1 MFDHLFENRNTTVT
15 NLLKLGDC
23 LGRSL
28 RENVELFSIDSENNK
43 AAFLTE
49 SGQVISGK
57 YDCRNDLSF
66 NNITVQDSQIF
77 ADNDVFD
84 EFVDNKVMRFVGDLN
99 EDRYSDAD
107 NSFTEILSLWENRLK
122 FQNVKKNLDEKSMV
136 FGEGQTIV
144 ATEEFQRFIEIMP
157 QVMDFLEE
165 NRESIEQV
173 QEIENAIKL
182 SNSVSKAFDFP
193 RLSFEALQES
203 GSYRVAKGVNKSVY
217 DLVCK
222 QELVKKELLESK
234 KNFEDVWATNPHIRN
249 LASLIFEDNEEEVLE
264 SLVEAVVDVPFLALT
279 TKKQLSESLTN
290 AFSLTDHSAI
300 STKDIKT
307 YTSKLYEMK
316 KPLKQVILNLLN
328 EKYGINIQNLKETA
342 TFSSLANTQVVIFE
356 ALSRLA
362 PKGSLVKSTLSEVA
376 SLLKNKNGVEVIDV
390 NDVLQECFE
399 SCGYGDFCADFTLA
413 ESISFDSILDENV
426 NTQELL
432 EKAKEKL
439 LVDKDKKESPEKEN
453 LSDEQKEKKKE
464 MEKHEK
470 DPANQA
476 DMEDDSVQKA
486 QEAAAEFS
494 KPAPFSADGGDDDDG
509 DGDKGKDDKDPKEK
523 KKTQKEEVAIV
534 PEENEPAETEE
545 KPEPMTKD
553 KFLDAMKD
561 MDELLK
567 GMQDDGEAEN
577 DSGEQEQE
585 K

>member
-165 NRESIEQV
+165 SRDSIEQV

-494 KPAPFSADGGDDDDG
+494 KPAPFSADGGDGDG
-509 DGDKGKDDKDPKEK
+509 DGDKGEDDKNPKEK
-523 KKTQKEEVAIV
+523 KKVQKEEVAIV

-567 GMQDDGEAEN
+567 GMQDDGEAES
-577 DSGEQEQE
+577 DSEEQEQE

>member
-165 NRESIEQV
+165 SRDSIEQV

-494 KPAPFSADGGDDDDG
+494 KPAPFSADGGDGEG
-509 DGDKGKDDKDPKEK
+509 DGDKEKDPKEK
-523 KKTQKEEVAIV
+523 KKVQKEEVAIV

-567 GMQDDGEAEN
+567 GMQDDGEAES
-577 DSGEQEQE
+577 DSEEQEQE

>member
-165 NRESIEQV
+165 NRDSIEQV

-494 KPAPFSADGGDDDDG
+494 KPAPFSADGGDGED

-577 DSGEQEQE
+577 DSEEQEQE

>member
-136 FGEGQTIV
+136 FGEDQTIV

-165 NRESIEQV
+165 NRDSIEQV

-432 EKAKEKL
+432 EKAKERL

-476 DMEDDSVQKA
+476 DVEDDSVQKA

-494 KPAPFSADGGDDDDG
+494 KPAPFSADGGDG
-509 DGDKGKDDKDPKEK
+509 DGDKGEDDKNPKEK
-523 KKTQKEEVAIV
+523 KKVQKEEVAIV

-577 DSGEQEQE
+577 DSEEQEQE

>member
-165 NRESIEQV
+165 NRDSIEQV

-432 EKAKEKL
+432 EKAKERL

-494 KPAPFSADGGDDDDG
+494 KPAPFSADGGDDDG
-509 DGDKGKDDKDPKEK
+509 DGDKGKDNKDPKEK

-567 GMQDDGEAEN
+567 GMQDDGEAED
-577 DSGEQEQE
+577 DSTEQEQE

>member
-165 NRESIEQV
+165 NRDSIEQV

-439 LVDKDKKESPEKEN
+439 LVDKDRKESPEKEN

-494 KPAPFSADGGDDDDG
+494 KPAPFSADGGDGEG

-577 DSGEQEQE
+577 DSEEQEQE